1 MFKYCLPGVPDLDC
15 PDSGLCCFNGCVNVC
30 IHTTTQNITEDSEV
44 LDYSSQQPDEFH
56 EGVKP
61 TYEDYQDIFGPLS
74 EPGKD
79 NNNVSESYSEKVDEK
94 ANQISEECN
103 VVEQVPKIQCRGQR
117 AECWSSGDQS

>member
-15 PDSGLCCFNGCVNVC
+15 PNSGLCCFNGCVNVC

-74 EPGKD
+74 ESGNED
-79 NNNVSESYSEKVDEK
+79 NIDNLSLDFH
-94 ANQISEECN
+94 QILNELTEECD
-103 VVEQVPKIQCRGQR
+103 VVEQVPKKQCRGKR
-117 AECWSSGDQS
+117 AECWSAGSQS